1 MISNFSHSL
10 VLEEDIPSILE
21 IMELSINS
29 LQKDYLDRKQIEAS
43 HEAMGLDIE
52 LIEDKTYIKII
63 NSDNKIIGC
72 GGWGKRKTLFG
83 GTHTRDR
90 DETFLDPAKDSAK
103 IRAMYTHPSWAR
115 KGVGSLVLEIS
126 ESLARREGFKS
137 FELMATLSG
146 EPLYR
151 RYGYKVVKEIAWKSS
166 KGILIPLKKMIKED
180 GI

>member
-10 VLEEDIPSILE
+10 VLEEDIPSIKE

-52 LIEDKTYIKII
+52 LIEDK
-63 NSDNKIIGC
+63 IIGC

-90 DETFLDPAKDSAK
+90 DETFSDPAKDSAK

-151 RYGYKVVKEIAWKSS
+151 RYGYKVVEEIAWKSS
-166 KGILIPLKKMIKED
+166 KGILIPLKKMIKKD